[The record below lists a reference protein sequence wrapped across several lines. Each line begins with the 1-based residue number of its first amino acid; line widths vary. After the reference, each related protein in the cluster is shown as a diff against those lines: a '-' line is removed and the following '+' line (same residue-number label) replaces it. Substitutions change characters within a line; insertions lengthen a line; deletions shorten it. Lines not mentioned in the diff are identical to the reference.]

1 MSSGR
6 RSRAT
11 LYAFLAALLA
21 AAPARGFEWP
31 GSLEAD
37 ARDLRS
43 TDDAARLAAVLRLAT
58 RDVGRTR
65 ALLVPMLADRD
76 PGVRLVAARVLA
88 RAGAPEAL
96 EAATAWIT
104 SPAGRD
110 RPLGL
115 QVLRDAP
122 ALTPAARRATER
134 ALADAEPAVR
144 AQALDVLARQELGPS
159 FGAVAAAVDDD
170 NREVRA
176 RAVRLLAEARDP
188 RAAVPILARLSDSDR
203 PVRLEALRALGV
215 LGDARVIPALLRQ
228 LDEASDDLRVAAVD
242 ALARLKAAA
251 ATPTLIALARRRPTD
266 ELARHAEL
274 ALGDI
279 ATAEAVDSLV
289 ALGRD
294 PPTTDE
300 LREAL
305 RRAGERAVPALIREL
320 DSGSST
326 GTALACWA
334 LGEIGDRRATAPL
347 GAIVERQ
354 TSATPAA
361 LAALATL
368 ADPRATVSLLRAAA
382 SAAPETRRLAYDAL
396 VATAD
401 DRAVVLLER
410 GLVDLDAGV
419 RVRAVK
425 LAAAISARSATA
437 ALVRRLVDPDPDVRR
452 EAAFALARVAGP
464 GAGQATTG
472 AAAAIVAALA
482 QPVAPARSERELEA
496 LGDALERLAR
506 AGDVPLLASALER
519 ARGADRAPLA
529 RALAAAGLPPAGS
542 AEEAAV
548 VDRLIAL
555 VDDGG
560 DVALA
565 AADALAAAPRLPP
578 QRREALARAF
588 GDAEAAVKARLCPA
602 LASLPGGDA
611 RLLALLADPEQ
622 PEQVRAAAA
631 WAARRLLAAAATPAP
646 GAAEALRRASG
657 DPIAPV
663 AANARAALAT
673 AGSAAPRAWAALRL
687 QAPDG
692 TAWPG
697 RWVALTAADGTT
709 IWAMTDPA
717 GTVRVPDLPPG
728 AVEARVADPMLRVD
742 GPR

>member
-1 MSSGR
+1 M
-6 RSRAT
+6 RA
-11 LYAFLAALLA
+11 YLAALVLSLGVLLA
-21 AAPARGFEWP
+21 AAPAHAFEWP

-37 ARDLRS
+37 AHDLRS
-43 TDDAARLAAVLRLAT
+43 PDDGARLAAVLRLAT
-58 RDVGRTR
+58 RDIGQTR

-76 PGVRLVAARVLA
+76 AGVRLVAARVLA
-88 RAGAPEAL
+88 RAGAREAL

-176 RAVRLLAEARDP
+176 RALRLLAEARDP

-242 ALARLKAAA
+242 ALARLKATA

-279 ATAEAVDSLV
+279 ATPEAVDALV
-289 ALGRD
+289 ALSRD

-305 RRAGERAVPALIREL
+305 RRAGERAVAALIREL
-320 DSGSST
+320 ESGSST
-326 GTALACWA
+326 GAAVACWA

-347 GAIVERQ
+347 GAVVERQ

-361 LAALATL
+361 LAALAAL

-382 SAAPETRRLAYDAL
+382 SPAPETRRLAYDAL

-401 DRAVVLLER
+401 DRAIVILER
-410 GLVDLDAGV
+410 GLVDPDAGV

-425 LAAAISARSATA
+425 LAATIAARGVAPS
-437 ALVRRLVDPDPDVRR
+437 LVHRLVDPDSDVRR
-452 EAAFALARVAGP
+452 EAAFALARVAAPAP
-464 GAGQATTG
+464 GVTG
-472 AAAAIVAALA
+472 AMVAALA
-482 QPVAPARSERELEA
+482 QPVTPARSEREMEA

-506 AGDVPLLASALER
+506 PGDVALLANALGR
-519 ARGADRAPLA
+519 ARGTERAPLA
-529 RALAAAGLPPAGS
+529 RALAGAGLPATGS
-542 AEEAAV
+542 ADEAAA
-548 VDRLIAL
+548 VDRLIAM
-555 VDDGG
+555 VDEGG
-560 DVALA
+560 GLALA
-565 AADALAAAPRLPP
+565 AADALAAAPRLPG
-578 QRREALARAF
+578 QRGEALVRAF
-588 GDAEAAVKARLCPA
+588 GDAEAPVKARLCPA

-631 WAARRLLAAAATPAP
+631 WSARRLI
-646 GAAEALRRASG
+646 GAAGVPDGLQKATR
-657 DPIAPV
+657 DPVAPV
-663 AANARAALAT
+663 AANARAALAA
-673 AGSAAPRAWAALRL
+673 AGVGPRGWAAVRL
-687 QAPDG
+687 VAPDG

-697 RWVALTAADGTT
+697 RWVALTATDGTT
-709 IWAMTDPA
+709 VWAMSDPA
-717 GTVRVPDLPPG
+717 GAVRVLDLPPG
-728 AVEARVADPMLRVD
+728 ALEARVADPALRLE
-742 GPR
+742 PAR